1 MNELKSYTEY
11 AVSTPTA
18 DFVIGFDFNY
28 GEDAV
33 NVTVDDVPATE
44 AGYTVVYLNETT
56 IRLSP
61 SVPSGVVRLQR
72 ETDIDQSD
80 HAYRAGAKFIAQTM
94 DENFEQLRHSQQ
106 EVRDGFV
113 KLADDTYEI
122 IDTLNEVGQSAQDAA
137 DAAEVAAELANNAA
151 AQVNDKVSYTDF
163 NNKPHNAML
172 ARDAASAH
180 PTSSILDGSGETQ
193 QQVNYNGGS
202 KWYSRVGGYLENE
215 RVVLTNGDIVKST
228 VGGNTNDPNV
238 DMTGWV
244 SDHSRTA
251 VILTLEMFGGKTFS
265 DDPLFDNADII
276 DNMFRSLYSL
286 YDTHSGLTSA
296 QIRNTINGAKPAV
309 IQLNGLYRTTRQFHI
324 PPSVTIKQCF
334 EGYFTQNP
342 KTGIFYDPTDL
353 NTYAVAPFLYR
364 KNVGGTYDLDTDVM
378 SMPSGFDF
386 DNGTCIMA
394 GVRQQLI
401 NMFVL
406 TKRGVTLAYRLV
418 GWAGCYA
425 ENIGCGE
432 NQSTWARNPK
442 VACIVASA
450 WGARINGINTLS
462 THQGFVS
469 YNANGGLVVDGMYTN
484 QSINSDYAATNN
496 LIEPLYKPSS
506 YTQLGTTGV
515 MQMGEGK
522 FNSPICEGWYNV
534 HVATNRVSID
544 EPHYERVSG
553 YNFYLINCEAD
564 INLKGVTGVEALSI
578 FYLKDYRDFNR
589 EVKVRGLYSM
599 GGNLVLGENSDP
611 SLVLDVLRPHSFI
624 QFYKWGNLNL
634 IKSIENK
641 WGVTQVYVNPVTGD
655 DSYVGLRDI
664 RPLKTLDNAKTLC
677 RLFNISDINI
687 LSELTVSSVAD
698 TPKKVRFLG
707 SKIVLNAPLRVTET
721 GDTSVDFLNSEVGG
735 TTPSVLL
742 FNGQYNRGYI
752 NVTANINCPSAV
764 FIQATGSLDV
774 DVNIKNTS
782 TTLSSVN
789 YCPTTQQ
796 NAIGWNVLT
805 TTYTVPYIFGGG
817 GGFFKGLSK
826 SLSVGTIA
834 VASEALAAGATKSYD
849 VSVRIASLG
858 MNAAASHSVF
868 TNGLIY
874 SANIKSAGVVS
885 VTIQN
890 TSTSSI
896 NIPSGTITAKVSP

>member
-1 MNELKSYTEY
+1 MVDLRIVDAPEIPTENITGEEKLPTGGSGNYSITLDSLADYTKTKKDLADNTSVDGKVNGVRQELDAHIEDLLNPHQVTKGQIGLGN
-11 AVSTPTA
+11 VDNTA
-18 DFVIGFDFNY
+18 DADKPVSNSTQSAIIS
-28 GEDAV
+28 AV
-33 NVTVDDVPATE
+33 APKADKTYVDNQLSLKANKADV
-44 AGYTVVYLNETT
+44 YTKSETYTKQESGDLVNNNISTALNPVNDSLELAK
-56 IRLSP
+56 R
-61 SVPSGVVRLQR
+61 GVVNRYDSSL
-72 ETDIDQSD
+72 
-80 HAYRAGAKFIAQTM
+80 
-94 DENFEQLRHSQQ
+94 
-106 EVRDGFV
+106 
-113 KLADDTYEI
+113 TY
-122 IDTLNEVGQSAQDAA
+122 N
-137 DAAEVAAELANNAA
+137 
-151 AQVNDKVSYTDF
+151 
-163 NNKPHNAML
+163 
-172 ARDAASAH
+172 
-180 PTSSILDGSGETQ
+180 SGE
-193 QQVNYNGGS
+193 
-202 KWYSRVGGYLENE
+202 RVI
-215 RVVLTNGDIVKST
+215 LTNGDIVKNT
-228 VGGNTNDPNV
+228 INGNTNNPNV
-238 DMTGWV
+238 NLTGWV
-244 SDHSRTA
+244 LDHSQTA

-265 DDPLFDNADII
+265 DDPLFDNSDII

-296 QIRNTINGAKPAV
+296 QIRNAINGAKPAV

-342 KTGIFYDPTDL
+342 KTGIFYDPTNL

-432 NQSTWARNPK
+432 NQSTLARNPK

-599 GGNLVLGENSDP
+599 GGNLVTGENSDP
-611 SLVLDVLRPHSFI
+611 SLILDVLRPHSFI

-677 RLFNISDINI
+677 RLFNITDINI
-687 LSELTVSSVAD
+687 LSELTVSSIAD
-698 TPKKVRFLG
+698 TPQKVRFLG
-707 SKIVLNAPLRVTET
+707 SKIVLNAPLRITET
-721 GDTSVDFLNSEVGG
+721 GVTSVDFLNSEVSG
-735 TTPSVLL
+735 TTSSVLL
-742 FNGQYNRGYI
+742 FNGQYNHGYI
-752 NVTANINCPSAV
+752 NTTANINCPSAV
-764 FIQATGSLDV
+764 FIQATGGLDI
-774 DVNIKNTS
+774 DVNIKNAN

-805 TTYTVPYIFGGG
+805 TTYTVPYVFGGG

-858 MNAAASHSVF
+858 MIAAASHSVF
-868 TNGLIY
+868 TSGLIY
-874 SANIKSAGVVS
+874 SATIKSGGVVS

-896 NIPSGTITAKVSP
+896 NIPSGTITAKVLP